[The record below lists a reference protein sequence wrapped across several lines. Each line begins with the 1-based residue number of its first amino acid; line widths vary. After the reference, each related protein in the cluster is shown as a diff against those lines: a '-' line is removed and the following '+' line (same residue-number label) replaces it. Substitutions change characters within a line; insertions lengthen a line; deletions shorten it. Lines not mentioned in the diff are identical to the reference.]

1 VAPDH
6 GDLTV
11 RVVPFRFYAD
21 FTGADPRYRD
31 QPPPLP
37 DKDDCDCPVGG
48 AAAAW
53 KAEKEPLRT

>member
-1 VAPDH
+1 
-6 GDLTV
+6 V